1 MNTPIWLKP
10 VILGVVIG
18 AVTATT
24 VGFSW
29 GGWVTGGNADKMAN
43 KLSHNNV
50 IAALL
55 PVCIEKSRTDT
66 LRADKMASIRET
78 STYQR
83 RGALMET
90 GWATPPGSE
99 TADRDLAEACLAE
112 LKLDKS

>member
-29 GGWVTGGNADKMAN
+29 GGWVTGGKADKMAN

-50 IAALL
+50 IAALVL
-55 PVCIEKSRTDT
+55 VCVEKSRTDT
-66 LRADKMASIRET
+66 LRANKLATIRET
-78 STYQR
+78 SAYQR

-90 GWATPPGSE
+90 GWATLPGSE